1 MAERH
6 TNKKWKIG
14 MNSTR
19 FQIGLILSL
28 SFAYLAFQTTEKK
41 HKTRPNFEVT
51 IEDNFATQ
59 IHEIKLKEP
68 EPVQKKEE
76 KKEEKNPENFEKIEL
91 VDTKIQKK
99 IFEPIKFS
107 TPDFP
112 MTPITFFDQ
121 KPIGFKPDSIFEF
134 SEVNPEFP
142 GGPEALA
149 KFLRKTI
156 QFPDEALKAEVDG
169 RVIVEFMVGTSGK
182 VSKIR
187 VLKDEVGNRCSQ
199 SAMDAVEKMP
209 NWTPGRVNDHPVNV
223 WYRLPVYYTVK

>member
-28 SFAYLAFQTTEKK
+28 SFAYLAFQTTGIR
-41 HKTRPNFEVT
+41 HKPDLDFEHP
-51 IEDNFATQ
+51 IFDNYVNQ
-59 IHEIKLKEP
+59 IHEIQLEEP
-68 EPVQKKEE
+68 EPEQKKAE
-76 KKEEKNPENFEKIEL
+76 KKEETNPEEFEKIEL
-91 VDTKIQKK
+91 VDYKIEK
-99 IFEPIKFS
+99 IKFEPIAFS

-112 MTPITFFDQ
+112 MTPLTFINH
-121 KPIGFKPDSIFEF
+121 PPNEFKPDTVFEI
-134 SEVNPEFP
+134 SEISPVFP

-156 QFPDEALKAEVDG
+156 QFPDDAVEAEVDG
-169 RVIVEFMVGTSGK
+169 RVIVEFMVGANGK
-182 VSKIR
+182 VSRIK
-187 VLKDEVGNRCSQ
+187 VLKDEVGYKCSQ
-199 SAMDAVEKMP
+199 SAIDAVEKMP
-209 NWTPGRVNDHPVNV
+209 KWTPGRVNDQPVNV